1 MARPT
6 KYKAEFAEQARKY
19 CLLGAIDKDLAVFFE
34 VDELTINRWKDA
46 HPEFCK
52 ALKEGK
58 DEADA
63 KVADRLFN
71 RALGYSHPEDKIF
84 NNNGTPMVVP
94 TTKHY
99 PPDTTACIFW
109 LKNRQKEQWRDK
121 QETELTGKDGG
132 PIEVEHT
139 LPAEI
144 TDKLHEI
151 YGPQTG
157 E

>member
-6 KYKAEFAEQARKY
+6 KYKAEFAEQARKM
-19 CLLGAIDKDLAVFFE
+19 CLLGATDKDLAGFFG
-34 VDELTINRWKDA
+34 VNELTINRWKKD
-46 HPEFCK
+46 HKEFCK
-52 ALKEGK
+52 SLKDGK

-63 KVADRLFN
+63 RVAERLFN

-84 NNNGTPMVVP
+84 NNNGEPMVVP

-109 LKNRQKEQWRDK
+109 LKNRQKESWRDK
-121 QETELTGKDGG
+121 QDHELTGKDGG
-132 PIEVEHT
+132 PVEVEH
-139 LPAEI
+139 
-144 TDKLHEI
+144 KLSAPILEKLSEI
-151 YGPQTG
+151 YKQETS

>member
-6 KYKAEFAEQARKY
+6 KYKAEFAEQARKM
-19 CLLGAIDKDLAVFFE
+19 CLLGATDKDLAGFFG
-34 VDELTINRWKDA
+34 VNELTINRWKKD
-46 HPEFCK
+46 HKEFCK
-52 ALKEGK
+52 SLKDGK

-63 KVADRLFN
+63 RVAERLFN

-84 NNNGTPMVVP
+84 NNNGEPMVVP

-109 LKNRQKEQWRDK
+109 LKNRQKERWRDK

-132 PIEVEHT
+132 PLEVEH
-139 LPAEI
+139 
-144 TDKLHEI
+144 KLSTPVLEKLSEI
-151 YGPQTG
+151 YKQETS

>member
-6 KYKAEFAEQARKY
+6 KYKAEFAEQARKM
-19 CLLGAIDKDLAVFFE
+19 CLLGATDKDLAGFFG
-34 VDELTINRWKDA
+34 VNELTINRWKKD
-46 HPEFCK
+46 HKEFCK
-52 ALKEGK
+52 SLKDGK

-63 KVADRLFN
+63 RVAERLFN

-84 NNNGTPMVVP
+84 NNNGEPMVVP

-109 LKNRQKEQWRDK
+109 LKNRQKERWRDK
-121 QETELTGKDGG
+121 QETEMTGKDGG
-132 PIEVEHT
+132 PLEVEH
-139 LPAEI
+139 
-144 TDKLHEI
+144 KLSTPVLEKLSEI
-151 YGPQTG
+151 YKQETS

>member
-6 KYKAEFAEQARKY
+6 KYKSEFAEQARKY

-84 NNNGTPMVVP
+84 NNNGIPMVVP
-94 TTKHY
+94 TMKHY

-109 LKNRQKEQWRDK
+109 LKNRQKDQWRDK
-121 QETELTGKDGG
+121 QDHELTGKDGG
-132 PIEVEHT
+132 PLQT
-139 LPAEI
+139 NLEI
-144 TDKLHEI
+144 TFIKPHGD
-151 YGPQTG
+151 
-157 E
+157 